1 MTPSGVEITAGHRS
15 CPDEFLLWP
24 VTFTDLIY
32 SSGHFFATNGNISQ
46 IYFSIMIFLTKWK
59 HFSLCWLVCFV
70 VENHEQSITLLRWVS
85 TMKKWPLINMR
96 HIQNKNKYVCSVLL
110 WVETGARQ
118 TDRRF
123 PDVFF
128 SFPIIAN

>member
-96 HIQNKNKYVCSVLL
+96 HIQNKNKYVCSVLR